1 MSRIHKLIVPIMLT
15 MNLCACGSE
24 SIQKGSNIQNFE
36 QNHYITHAN
45 TYQNGVIYTGSEGSP
60 TAAYFLDYES
70 MQAVPLCNKPNCA
83 HKDTSCLAFQCVQ
96 DSIMPF
102 VYQGMVYWFHTDSKI
117 TDSDDGRSTAY
128 QFQTTCYCGN
138 MTTGEVES
146 FVEIPDVSM
155 KDAIEFVISNH
166 TLYIIGCDCAYQEE
180 DGSWTEMSRIGDQYL
195 YAINLDT
202 ADVKNYGLINDAPT
216 ASYNW
221 TLNGAM
227 FADVE
232 LTGIYQNK
240 LYLSYRYVD
249 DPNDII
255 DYVNTGDPDSPDW
268 SDAGT
273 AMPWHRVNKCL
284 NLETDTIEPSEYPA
298 ADLIQDDTYIYYM
311 DGQYHVMDADGTETV
326 SADIP
331 ANNSRNLTFVNGIFW
346 DGPQSTCFQPK
357 TGETHVLSE
366 TYSDTNLTVIAYYKE
381 RYIINY
387 TDENNLIHFEAVPE
401 SDLIG
406 GIVE

>member
-1 MSRIHKLIVPIMLT
+1 
-15 MNLCACGSE
+15 
-24 SIQKGSNIQNFE
+24 
-36 QNHYITHAN
+36 
-45 TYQNGVIYTGSEGSP
+45 
-60 TAAYFLDYES
+60 
-70 MQAVPLCNKPNCA
+70 
-83 HKDTSCLAFQCVQ
+83 
-96 DSIMPF
+96 MPF

-232 LTGIYQNK
+232 LTGIYQK
-240 LYLSYRYVD
+240 
-249 DPNDII
+249 
-255 DYVNTGDPDSPDW
+255 
-268 SDAGT
+268 
-273 AMPWHRVNKCL
+273 
-284 NLETDTIEPSEYPA
+284 
-298 ADLIQDDTYIYYM
+298 
-311 DGQYHVMDADGTETV
+311 
-326 SADIP
+326 
-331 ANNSRNLTFVNGIFW
+331 
-346 DGPQSTCFQPK
+346 
-357 TGETHVLSE
+357 
-366 TYSDTNLTVIAYYKE
+366 
-381 RYIINY
+381 
-387 TDENNLIHFEAVPE
+387 
-401 SDLIG
+401 
-406 GIVE
+406 

>member
-45 TYQNGVIYTGSEGSP
+45 TYQNGVIYTGSEGSS

-221 TLNGAM
+221 TLNGEIGRASCR
-227 FADVE
+227 E
-232 LTGIYQNK
+232 
-240 LYLSYRYVD
+240 
-249 DPNDII
+249 
-255 DYVNTGDPDSPDW
+255 
-268 SDAGT
+268 
-273 AMPWHRVNKCL
+273 RV
-284 NLETDTIEPSEYPA
+284 
-298 ADLIQDDTYIYYM
+298 
-311 DGQYHVMDADGTETV
+311 
-326 SADIP
+326 
-331 ANNSRNLTFVNGIFW
+331 
-346 DGPQSTCFQPK
+346 STS
-357 TGETHVLSE
+357 V
-366 TYSDTNLTVIAYYKE
+366 
-381 RYIINY
+381 
-387 TDENNLIHFEAVPE
+387 
-401 SDLIG
+401 
-406 GIVE
+406 